1 MSSLLSPPQKYA
13 AGGLLALSLN
23 QVLINKTS
31 PLSSISD
38 DNANGPDLITSRYV
52 DRDLWIQHYAHRLHL
67 IFRSLDI
74 EEKAW
79 PGLERAFRTDSSSRN
94 VKAFL
99 KLLAEDSNDD
109 SQEVK
114 EQELALSNA
123 VDTMV
128 STLRTSVDYRSKK
141 ENHRQY
147 VDACRKKL
155 LSEDRR
161 SYYERE
167 QKGVHDSVVDYVE
180 ECREEMSPGT
190 QSDFEMERK
199 ALLDPDDGEEKKASI
214 NVAPI
219 GSGSKFDERPFEE
232 VSMLSYQKKVS
243 ILHALLSACLAVT
256 VDAAKQNVRRRKGY
270 DARHRTALRLLTAW
284 LNINWITMEAIET
297 IVATSAIASL
307 KEEESKEQTREDETH
322 SEKDTW
328 ANWKRGSM
336 IGAAALTGGT
346 IFAVTGGLAAP
357 GIAAGFGALAPVSFH
372 VGATA
377 AATHI
382 AVAASLGA
390 AGAGLSGM
398 KMASRIGSLEDFE
411 FKAVGENH
419 EHRLAVEILIS
430 GFVFVEEDYIRPW
443 EGQANNSERY
453 ALQWESKNLIAV
465 STAIQDWL
473 TTQLT
478 ITAMKQGAM
487 LTALHSLVSALAW
500 PTALLNVLDLIDS
513 KWAIAIDRSD
523 QAGMLL
529 AEEVLLKGLHGQRPV
544 TLIGFSLGARVI
556 FKCLETLAK
565 ADCDAQLVERVVL
578 LGSPLSI
585 KGENWEEARKV
596 VSGRFVNAY
605 STNDWMLGVVF
616 RASLLSKGLAGMQ
629 EVDTPGIENID
640 VTEFVEGHSSYLWT
654 TQRIMEKIEM
664 DAYFPSSDATFKDG
678 DNDRSSSYYGS
689 AKSSPTSSTKSSP
702 TSVHYKPISTMS
714 SPTSSA
720 KSSPTSIPNKFN
732 SARSSPTNM
741 QNKNFWDA

>member
-1 MSSLLSPPQKYA
+1 MLAPSMLSPAQKYA
-13 AGGLLALSLN
+13 AGGLFALSLN
-23 QVLINKTS
+23 QVLINKTN
-31 PLSSISD
+31 PLSSITD
-38 DNANGPDLITSRYV
+38 DNDYGPDVINSSFV
-52 DRDLWIQHYAHRLHL
+52 DPVLWLQHYSHLLRL
-67 IFRSLDI
+67 IFKSLDI

-79 PGLERAFRTDSSSRN
+79 PGLEEAFRNDSSSRN

-99 KLLAEDSNDD
+99 RLLAEDSNDD
-109 SQEVK
+109 STEIK
-114 EQELALSNA
+114 EQELALMKA
-123 VDTMV
+123 VDNV
-128 STLRTSVDYRSKK
+128 AIELRASVDYRSKK
-141 ENHRQY
+141 KKHREY
-147 VDACRKKL
+147 IDECREKL
-155 LSEDRR
+155 LSDAQS
-161 SYYERE
+161 SYEKE
-167 QKGVHDSVVDYVE
+167 QKGLHDPHNEYADERQELLSGETKYNFD
-180 ECREEMSPGT
+180 
-190 QSDFEMERK
+190 METK
-199 ALLDPDDGEEKKASI
+199 ALLDPVDDEARKASI
-214 NVAPI
+214 DVAPI
-219 GSGSKFDERPFEE
+219 GSGSTFNQQPFEE
-232 VSMLSYQKKVS
+232 VSMISYQKKVS
-243 ILHALLSACLAVT
+243 LLHQLLSACLAVT
-256 VDAAKQNVRRRKGY
+256 SETDSQSVRRRSGY
-270 DARHRTALRLLTAW
+270 DARHRVGLRLLTAW

-297 IVATSAIASL
+297 VIATSAIARL
-307 KEEESKEQTREDETH
+307 KVEELKDPETQG
-322 SEKDTW
+322 EKDAW

-357 GIAAGFGALAPVSFH
+357 GIAAGFGALTPVSLH
-372 VGATA
+372 VAATA
-377 AATHI
+377 ATTHL

-398 KMASRIGSLEDFE
+398 KMASRIGNLEDFE
-411 FKAVGENH
+411 FKAVGEH
-419 EHRLAVEILIS
+419 HDQHRLAVEILVS

-487 LTALHSLVSALAW
+487 LTVAHTLVSALTW

-513 KWAIAIDRSD
+513 RWSIAIDRSD

-529 AEEVLLKGLHGQRPV
+529 AEEVLLKGLQGQRPV

-565 ADCDAQLVERVVL
+565 SDCDASLVERVVL

-596 VSGRFVNAY
+596 VAGRFVNAY

-629 EVDTPGIENID
+629 PVDTPGIENID

-654 TQRIMEKIEM
+654 TQRILEKIQL
-664 DAYFPSSDATFKDG
+664 DAYFPSPDATFM
-678 DNDRSSSYYGS
+678 DNDNDSV
-689 AKSSPTSSTKSSP
+689 KSCTT
-702 TSVHYKPISTMS
+702 T
-714 SPTSSA
+714 
-720 KSSPTSIPNKFN
+720 
-732 SARSSPTNM
+732 ARSSPTAAKSAPSTAYNSAESSPTEAG
-741 QNKNFWDA
+741 KSAWDE

>member
-1 MSSLLSPPQKYA
+1 MPSMLSPPQKYA
-13 AGGLLALSLN
+13 AGGLIALSLN
-23 QVLINKTS
+23 QVLINKTN

-38 DNANGPDLITSRYV
+38 DNYSDPNVIQSRYV
-52 DRDLWIQHYAHRLHL
+52 DRDYWLQHYAHLLRL

-74 EEKAW
+74 EEKSW

-94 VKAFL
+94 VRAFL
-99 KLLAEDSNDD
+99 KLLAEDCNDD
-109 SQEVK
+109 SQEIK
-114 EQELALSNA
+114 EQEIALMKA
-123 VDTMV
+123 VDNMV
-128 STLRTSVDYRSKK
+128 STLQASVDYRSKK
-141 ENHRQY
+141 EKHRQY
-147 VDACRKKL
+147 VDACREKLASDTQSHYETEKKGHH
-155 LSEDRR
+155 DPVGD
-161 SYYERE
+161 YVDQCRE
-167 QKGVHDSVVDYVE
+167 Q
-180 ECREEMSPGT
+180 MSPGS
-190 QSDFEMERK
+190 QSDFDMERK
-199 ALLDPDDGEEKKASI
+199 SLLDPDDRKEKKDSI
-214 NVAPI
+214 TVAPM
-219 GSGSKFDERPFEE
+219 GSGSNFDENPFEE
-232 VSMLSYQKKVS
+232 VSMLSYQKKVA
-243 ILHALLSACLAVT
+243 LLYELLSACLAVT
-256 VDAAKQNVRRRKGY
+256 YDANHKNVQRRKGY
-270 DARHRTALRLLTAW
+270 DARHRSALRLLTAW

-297 IVATSAIASL
+297 IIASSAIACL
-307 KEEESKEQTREDETH
+307 KEGEFKEQIKEQLKEDGTH
-322 SEKDTW
+322 GEKDTW

-357 GIAAGFGALAPVSFH
+357 GIAAGVGALAPVSFH

-377 AATHI
+377 AATHL

-411 FKAVGENH
+411 FKPVGENH
-419 EHRLAVEILIS
+419 EHGRLAVEILIS

-487 LTALHSLVSALAW
+487 FTVLHSLVSALAW

-523 QAGMLL
+523 QAGKLL

-565 ADCDAQLVERVVL
+565 LKCDAQLVERVVL

-585 KGENWEEARKV
+585 KDENWDDARKV

-629 EVDTPGIENID
+629 AVDIPGIENID

-654 TQRIMEKIEM
+654 TQRIMEKIQL
-664 DAYFPSSDATFKDG
+664 DAYFPSSDAIFMDRYD
-678 DNDRSSSYYGS
+678 DNSCYTSARSSSVGSSMPSPTNKQNNTKS
-689 AKSSPTSSTKSSP
+689 AKSSPTCG
-702 TSVHYKPISTMS
+702 H
-714 SPTSSA
+714 
-720 KSSPTSIPNKFN
+720 NK
-732 SARSSPTNM
+732 TV
-741 QNKNFWDA
+741 WDV